1 MVVWLAHEML
11 LYDGFWLRPSNQAGI
26 ALLCTLG
33 GYWVRLELC
42 WLRGNPFAKRSLRQ
56 MLLCL
61 FGLTAGSIVKVVDWR
76 AFDFAFVDFKEFTVL
91 QVVLVLCR
99 ELLSHLL
106 DFVLAWIVERGSKL
120 LLLVC
125 EKLEDRFLTV
135 LVFLMLDRLLIVV
148 TVPINLLYASI

>member
-1 MVVWLAHEML
+1 
-11 LYDGFWLRPSNQAGI
+11 
-26 ALLCTLG
+26 
-33 GYWVRLELC
+33 
-42 WLRGNPFAKRSLRQ
+42 

-106 DFVLAWIVERGSKL
+106 DFVLA
-120 LLLVC
+120 
-125 EKLEDRFLTV
+125 
-135 LVFLMLDRLLIVV
+135 
-148 TVPINLLYASI
+148 